1 VAEDFIQKGKKL
13 SSKGGTS
20 SSSKGGMSNKSA
32 KTNAVVQGIRA
43 DKYAQEKL
51 GISGPNIMNTPAGQV
66 VTKGFTSST
75 VSNQMYGSEY
85 QAARGEYLSSQGL
98 ATARTVTDAT
108 GKTYTT
114 YDPAIKRDGKLVY
127 TNESRGAMEAA
138 KREPIP
144 LSREMYESQQ
154 KTKLA
159 FGALATLASGMTAF
173 FSSAYLSNKATP
185 YSKYVQNF
193 YDTANRSKTTAV
205 PVSSGGNGGSTTTS
219 SNSTSVQDSTAVAQR
234 AKKSY
239 RGALSGETGVITAN
253 RDPFL
258 ARADKTIRGAMV

>member
-1 VAEDFIQKGKKL
+1 M
-13 SSKGGTS
+13 SSQGGTS
-20 SSSKGGMSNKSA
+20 KSSAGSFRAREGEVKQKKTATQVKSDLYTSIG
-32 KTNAVVQGIRA
+32 KQA

-75 VSNQMYGSEY
+75 VSNQMYGAEY
-85 QAARGEYLSSQGL
+85 QAARNEYLASQGL
-98 ATARTVTDAT
+98 GTMQKNGSFTTGVQTDKGLVFTSQAR
-108 GKTYTT
+108 
-114 YDPAIKRDGKLVY
+114 
-127 TNESRGAMEAA
+127 EAYEA
-138 KREPIP
+138 SKREPIP

-239 RGALSGETGVITAN
+239 RGALSGETGAITAN

>member
-1 VAEDFIQKGKKL
+1 
-13 SSKGGTS
+13 
-20 SSSKGGMSNKSA
+20 MSNKSA

-144 LSREMYESQQ
+144 LSRQMYDSQ
-154 KTKLA
+154 KRVGATA
-159 FGALATLASGMTAF
+159 FGIMGAMMGMPTLGLTLAANI
-173 FSSAYLSNKATP
+173 YNKP
-185 YSKYVQNF
+185 YSSYVNL
-193 YDTANRSKTTAV
+193 NRYNTYFT
-205 PVSSGGNGGSTTTS
+205 PTSGGGRDGGSNTTTS
-219 SNSTSVQDSTAVAQR
+219 TTGTTATPVIEDS
-234 AKKSY
+234 AKKQASLTAARVKEMAAASKRQFY
-239 RGALSGETGVITAN
+239 KISGKSITGKMSPV
-253 RDPFL
+253 
-258 ARADKTIRGAMV
+258 

>member
-1 VAEDFIQKGKKL
+1 M

-75 VSNQMYGSEY
+75 VSNQMYGAEY
-85 QAARGEYLSSQGL
+85 QAARNEYLASQGL
-98 ATARTVTDAT
+98 GTVQKNGSFITGVQTDKGLVFTSQAR
-108 GKTYTT
+108 
-114 YDPAIKRDGKLVY
+114 
-127 TNESRGAMEAA
+127 EAYEA
-138 KREPIP
+138 SKREPIP

-205 PVSSGGNGGSTTTS
+205 PVSSGRNGGSTTTS

>member
-1 VAEDFIQKGKKL
+1 M
-13 SSKGGTS
+13 SSQDGTS

-43 DKYAQEKL
+43 DQYAQEKL
-51 GISGPNIMNTPAGQV
+51 GIRTTVAGPVQGASTSPTGFIS
-66 VTKGFTSST
+66 TK
-75 VSNQMYGSEY
+75 VSNQMYGTEY
-85 QAARGEYLSSQGL
+85 QAARGEYLASQGL
-98 ATARTVTDAT
+98 ATARTVTDNF
-108 GKTYTT
+108 GNTYTT
-114 YDPAIKRDGKLVY
+114 YDPAIKKDGKLVY

-144 LSREMYESQQ
+144 LSRQMYESQQ

-159 FGALATLASGMTAF
+159 FGALATAATGMTAF

-193 YDTANRSKTTAV
+193 YDTANRSRTTAV

-239 RGALSGETGVITAN
+239 RGALSGETGITTAS

>member
-1 VAEDFIQKGKKL
+1 
-13 SSKGGTS
+13 
-20 SSSKGGMSNKSA
+20 MSNKSA

-144 LSREMYESQQ
+144 LSRQMYDSQ
-154 KTKLA
+154 KRVGATA
-159 FGALATLASGMTAF
+159 FGIMGAMMGMPTLGLTLASNI
-173 FSSAYLSNKATP
+173 YNTP
-185 YSKYVQNF
+185 YSSYVNL
-193 YDTANRSKTTAV
+193 NRYNTYFTPTSGGGRDGGGNTTTPSTGTTAT
-205 PVSSGGNGGSTTTS
+205 PVIE
-219 SNSTSVQDSTAVAQR
+219 DS
-234 AKKSY
+234 AKKEASLKAARVKEMAAASKRQFY
-239 RGALSGETGVITAN
+239 KISGKSITGKMSPV
-253 RDPFL
+253 
-258 ARADKTIRGAMV
+258 

>member
-1 VAEDFIQKGKKL
+1 L

-144 LSREMYESQQ
+144 LSRQMYDSQ
-154 KTKLA
+154 KRVGATA
-159 FGALATLASGMTAF
+159 FGIMGAMMGMPTLGLTLASNI
-173 FSSAYLSNKATP
+173 YNTP
-185 YSKYVQNF
+185 YSSYVNL
-193 YDTANRSKTTAV
+193 NRYNTYFTPTSGGGRDGGGNTTTPSTGTTAT
-205 PVSSGGNGGSTTTS
+205 PVIE
-219 SNSTSVQDSTAVAQR
+219 DS
-234 AKKSY
+234 AKKEASLKAARVKEMAAASKRQFY
-239 RGALSGETGVITAN
+239 KISGKSITGKMSPV
-253 RDPFL
+253 
-258 ARADKTIRGAMV
+258 